1 MDGKDDNSR
10 CASLRSKERSA
21 NFTKAEMDGLRNLI
35 IKHRNILFCKK
46 TTGNI
51 NKQKESAWQS
61 VKCEFNAFASTPRTI
76 KQLRDKFDNLKRVAK
91 KDRRKEGQEMRHT
104 GGGPQPEE
112 DSTDWLRSITPS
124 SINGDEAIYDDGTHT
139 ILKTEYASTNEVLT
153 DTDDPLTSEKL
164 DASTP
169 YSSLKRPMASPLQC
183 GGKKERMAESDNV
196 VQQLLREKEIQYN
209 KSTESLQEL
218 ELKKI
223 RESIRHALEVHE
235 QKIRQNEELHQL
247 QLQKL
252 KLEIKILKNNLD
264 L

>member
-1 MDGKDDNSR
+1 MDGKDDN
-10 CASLRSKERSA
+10 LLKHFRSNRERSA
-21 NFTKAEMDGLRNLI
+21 NFTKAEMNRLQKLI
-35 IKHRNILFCKK
+35 IKHKNIVFCKK

-51 NKQKESAWQS
+51 NKQKDSAWQS
-61 VKCEFNAFASTPRTI
+61 IKCEFNAIASTPRTI
-76 KQLRDKFDNLKRVAK
+76 KQLKDKFDNLKRIAK
-91 KDRRKEGQEMRHT
+91 KDRRKEGQEICTER
-104 GGGPQPEE
+104 GPQPEE

-124 SINGDEAIYDDGTHT
+124 STDGIETIYDDGT
-139 ILKTEYASTNEVLT
+139 KSEYVSPNELSM
-153 DTDDPLTSEKL
+153 DTDDPLTSEKC

-183 GGKKERMAESDNV
+183 GASKERT
-196 VQQLLREKEIQYN
+196 EKEI
-209 KSTESLQEL
+209 SITESLQEL

-223 RESIRHALEVHE
+223 KESIRHAQEVHE

-252 KLEIKILKNNLD
+252 RLEVLILKNNLD